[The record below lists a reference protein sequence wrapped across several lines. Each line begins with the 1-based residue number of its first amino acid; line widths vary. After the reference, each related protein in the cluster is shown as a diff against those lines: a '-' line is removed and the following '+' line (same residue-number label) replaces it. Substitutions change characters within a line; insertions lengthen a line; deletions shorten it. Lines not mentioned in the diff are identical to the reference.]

1 MSIRL
6 DNSYSLRNNNIHGV
20 ELVFEETRT
29 RKSKKDGSE
38 EEYTFKDTWYYPN
51 PISALKQ
58 WVSLTNNASDLSELT
73 KHYERC
79 TDLIEKVYQE
89 FKNNKR
95 KV

>member
-1 MSIRL
+1 MSIKL
-6 DNSYSLRNNNIHGV
+6 DNNYNLRNNNIHGV

-29 RKSKKDGSE
+29 RKSKKDDSE
-38 EEYTFKDTWYYPN
+38 QEYTYSETQYYPN

-73 KHYERC
+73 SHYERC
-79 TDLIEKVYQE
+79 ADLIEKVYEE

>member
-1 MSIRL
+1 MIKL
-6 DNSYSLRNNNIHGV
+6 DSNYSLKNNNIHGV

-29 RKSKKDGSE
+29 RKSKKDDSE
-38 EEYTFKDTWYYPN
+38 QEYTFTETYYYPN

-58 WVSLTNNASDLSELT
+58 WISLTNNATDLSELV

-79 TDLIEKVYQE
+79 VDLIEKVYQE

-95 KV
+95 KL

>member
-1 MSIRL
+1 MIKL
-6 DNSYSLRNNNIHGV
+6 DENYKLQNNNIHGV

-29 RKSKKDGSE
+29 RKSKKDDSE
-38 EEYTFKDTWYYPN
+38 QEYTFKDVWYYPS
-51 PISALKQ
+51 PILALKQ
-58 WVSLTNNASDLSELT
+58 WISLTNNASDLSELT

-79 TDLIEKVYQE
+79 ADLIEKVYEE

>member
-1 MSIRL
+1 M
-6 DNSYSLRNNNIHGV
+6 
-20 ELVFEETRT
+20 ELVFEKTRKK
-29 RKSKKDGSE
+29 KSKKDDSE
-38 EEYTFKDTWYYPN
+38 QEYTYSETNYYPN

-79 TDLIEKVYQE
+79 ADLIEKVYQE

>member
-1 MSIRL
+1 MIQL
-6 DNSYSLRNNNIHGV
+6 DENYKLQNNNIHGV

-29 RKSKKDGSE
+29 RKSKKDDSE
-38 EEYTFKDTWYYPN
+38 QEYTFKDVWYYPN

-58 WVSLTNNASDLSELT
+58 WISLTNNATDLSELV

-79 TDLIEKVYQE
+79 ADLIEKVYQE

-95 KV
+95 KL

>member
-1 MSIRL
+1 MIKL
-6 DNSYSLRNNNIHGV
+6 DNNYILRNNNIHGV

-29 RKSKKDGSE
+29 RKSKIDGSE
-38 EEYTFKDTWYYPN
+38 QEYTFVDTHYYPN

-58 WVSLTNNASDLSELT
+58 WISLTNNATDLSDLV

-79 TDLIEKVYQE
+79 ADLIEKVYQE

-95 KV
+95 KI

>member
-1 MSIRL
+1 MIKL
-6 DNSYSLRNNNIHGV
+6 DENYSLRNNNIHGV

-29 RKSKKDGSE
+29 RKSKKDDSE
-38 EEYTFKDTWYYPN
+38 QEYTFSETHYYPN

-79 TDLIEKVYQE
+79 SDFIEEVYQE
-89 FKNNKR
+89 FVNNNR

>member
-1 MSIRL
+1 MSIKL
-6 DNSYSLRNNNIHGV
+6 DNNYSLKNNNIHGV

-29 RKSKKDGSE
+29 RKSKKDDLE
-38 EEYTFKDTWYYPN
+38 QEYTFVDTWYYPN
-51 PISALKQ
+51 VISALKQ
-58 WVSLTNNASDLSELT
+58 WISLTNNASDLSGLT

-79 TDLIEKVYQE
+79 ADLIEKVYQE